1 MKKILLVVLILTMF
15 ASAQIFR
22 PSEGGTQQ
30 PKIEYLQGGIL
41 LRFDF
46 RQIEQIDM
54 DGNKS
59 IMWKYQEFWIPLDMS
74 EVEIQRV
81 IGIKG
86 YKLGT
91 DDIKKLTHL
100 EGNQTSIDTARYLRY
115 LQRQVANADEA
126 QMALIQD
133 EILTLAGLDSA
144 EIDEME
150 KSGDF
155 PTTEVIGGTALLAIY
170 ALLRKK
176 KSGKVPTAQELIVDY
191 FGKMP
196 EDSKI
201 DVQQLYRALTPIE
214 TSSVWRNSTIKLW
227 LEFNGV
233 HFYKSWTKAKLLKA
247 VTDYVELENG

>member
-1 MKKILLVVLILTMF
+1 MKKILLMVLVLTVF

-133 EILTLAGLDSA
+133 EILTLAGLDST
-144 EIDEME
+144 EIAYILEE
-150 KSGDF
+150 NDF
-155 PTTEVIGGTALLAIY
+155 NIVWGLLAVPVV
-170 ALLRKK
+170 ATLEGLRRW
-176 KSGKVPTAQELIVDY
+176 
-191 FGKMP
+191 
-196 EDSKI
+196 
-201 DVQQLYRALTPIE
+201 RAK
-214 TSSVWRNSTIKLW
+214 R
-227 LEFNGV
+227 
-233 HFYKSWTKAKLLKA
+233 KAKKEAKDA
-247 VTDYVELENG
+247 VV

>member
-1 MKKILLVVLILTMF
+1 MYRKICGLMF
-15 ASAQIFR
+15 ALLISVSVFGGNFDIIKSGFVNDSTGLDTSAY
-22 PSEGGTQQ
+22 
-30 PKIEYLQGGIL
+30 IETLQRMYGNEKDQLAVYLA
-41 LRFDF
+41 
-46 RQIEQIDM
+46 M
-54 DGNKS
+54 NPASK
-59 IMWKYQEFWIPLDMS
+59 KA
-74 EVEIQRV
+74 
-81 IGIKG
+81 IKG
-86 YKLGT
+86 TAECQKA
-91 DDIKKLTHL
+91 
-100 EGNQTSIDTARYLRY
+100 ID
-115 LQRQVANADEA
+115 E
-126 QMALIQD
+126 IEK

-155 PTTEVIGGTALLAIY
+155 PTTESVIGGTALLAIY

-247 VTDYVELENG
+247 VTDYVEA